1 MLASDMTRIL
11 LIRHGKAADNWAHYD
26 ELSPVGHAQSAQ
38 LGERLFKDAEEPAAI
53 FHGTLHRQR
62 VTAEVVHAKMAERG
76 ARLPSLSV
84 LPGLNEMS
92 QAVVNV
98 ARAKVPAGP
107 RRDLIEAWATGT
119 SRSSKDVRRFMLESY
134 FAYGK
139 GDIVGDF
146 ESYLAFRDRV
156 ITTLRE
162 MLQPERSTVLAFTS
176 GGVIAAAAGYAMEAP
191 LDRGIRLMATIEN
204 TSITEIRHSR
214 RTDRFSLVRLND
226 VSHVPVAERTL
237 L

>member
-1 MLASDMTRIL
+1 MLAADMTRIL

-26 ELSPVGHAQSAQ
+26 ELSQIGHAQSAQ
-38 LGERLFKDAEEPAAI
+38 LGDRLFVDEEEPAAI

-62 VTAEVVHAKMAERG
+62 VTAEVVRAKMTARG
-76 ARLPSLSV
+76 AKLPSLSV

-92 QAVVNV
+92 QSVVNV
-98 ARAKVPAGP
+98 ARDKVPPGP

-119 SRSSKDVRRFMLESY
+119 ARSSKDVRRFMLESY

-156 ITTLRE
+156 IDTLRE

-176 GGVIAAAAGYAMEAP
+176 GGVIAAAAGFAMEAP
-191 LDRGIRLMATIEN
+191 TERGIRLMATIEN
-204 TSITEIRHSR
+204 TSITEIRHSK
-214 RTDRFSLVRLND
+214 RTGRFSLIRLND
-226 VSHVPVAERTL
+226 VSHVPIAERTL